1 MPMEPCDTAIT
12 TRRMLM
18 RDKLIKS
25 SRVIRQVASQ
35 FCTGAL
41 HDGQVLHVAIQR
53 MLVDVHIAIN

>member
-1 MPMEPCDTAIT
+1 MELCDTAIKT
-12 TRRMLM
+12 QQMLK

-35 FCTGAL
+35 LCTGAL

-53 MLVDVHIAIN
+53 MVVDGGGRAYS